1 MRFSDSRELV
11 DVGLGFVGFFAVA
24 FLGITVFC
32 ELTGQPALGWALTL
46 LVLVLAFIG
55 LLQLR
60 RRIIA
65 RRQEAEE
72 QRLRDLQGS

>member
-1 MRFSDSRELV
+1 MRWSDSREVV
-11 DVGLGFVGFFAVA
+11 DVGLGFVGFFALA
-24 FLGITVFC
+24 FLGITVSC
-32 ELTGQPALGWALTL
+32 ELTGEPALGWALTL

-72 QRLRDLQGS
+72 AALAQRDS

>member
-1 MRFSDSRELV
+1 MRWSDSREVV
-11 DVGLGFVGFFAVA
+11 DVGLGFVGFFGLA
-24 FLGITVFC
+24 FLGITLYC

-72 QRLRDLQGS
+72 ALEHQDS

>member
-1 MRFSDSRELV
+1 MRWRDSREVV

-32 ELTGQPALGWALTL
+32 ELTGEPALGWALTL

-60 RRIIA
+60 HRMTA

-72 QRLRDLQGS
+72 ARLERRDS

>member
-1 MRFSDSRELV
+1 MRWNDSREAV

-24 FLGITVFC
+24 FFGITLFC
-32 ELTGQPALGWALTL
+32 ELTGEPALGWALTL
-46 LVLVLAFIG
+46 LALVLLFIG

-72 QRLRDLQGS
+72 RQHEHLNS

>member
-1 MRFSDSRELV
+1 MRWNDSREVV
-11 DVGLGFVGFFAVA
+11 DVGLGFTGFFALA
-24 FLGITVFC
+24 FLGITVWC

-55 LLQLR
+55 LLQWR

-65 RRQEAEE
+65 RRQEAVESRHE
-72 QRLRDLQGS
+72 HQGS

>member
-1 MRFSDSRELV
+1 MRWSDSREVV

-24 FLGITVFC
+24 FLAITVFC
-32 ELTGQPALGWALTL
+32 ELTGEPALGWALTL

-72 QRLRDLQGS
+72 ARLEHLDS

>member
-1 MRFSDSRELV
+1 MRWSDSREVV
-11 DVGLGFVGFFAVA
+11 DVGLGFVGFFALA

-32 ELTGQPALGWALTL
+32 ELSGQPALGWALTL

-65 RRQEAEE
+65 RRQEAVENQHE
-72 QRLRDLQGS
+72 HQNS

>member
-1 MRFSDSRELV
+1 MRFSDSREAV
-11 DVGLGFVGFFAVA
+11 DAGLGFVGFFGVA
-24 FLGITVFC
+24 FLGITIWC
-32 ELTGQPALGWALTL
+32 ELTGQPALGWAITL

-60 RRIIA
+60 RRIVA

-72 QRLRDLQGS
+72 RRREHQNS

>member
-1 MRFSDSRELV
+1 MRWSDSREVV
-11 DVGLGFVGFFAVA
+11 DVGLGFVGFFGLA
-24 FLGITVFC
+24 FLGITLYC
-32 ELTGQPALGWALTL
+32 ELTGEPALGWALTL

-72 QRLRDLQGS
+72 ARLEHQDS

>member
-1 MRFSDSRELV
+1 MRWSDSREVV
-11 DVGLGFVGFFAVA
+11 DVGLGFVGFFALA
-24 FLGITVFC
+24 FLGITVYC
-32 ELTGQPALGWALTL
+32 ELTGEPALGWALTL

-72 QRLRDLQGS
+72 AALAQRDS

>member
-1 MRFSDSRELV
+1 MRWSDSREVV
-11 DVGLGFVGFFAVA
+11 DVGLGFVGFFALA
-24 FLGITVFC
+24 FLGITVYC
-32 ELTGQPALGWALTL
+32 ELTGEPALGWALTL
-46 LVLVLAFIG
+46 LVLVLAFIV

-72 QRLRDLQGS
+72 AALAQRDS

>member
-1 MRFSDSRELV
+1 MRWRDSREVV
-11 DVGLGFVGFFAVA
+11 DVGLGFVGFFSVA

-32 ELTGQPALGWALTL
+32 ELTGEPALGWALTL

-72 QRLRDLQGS
+72 ARFERQDS

>member
-1 MRFSDSRELV
+1 MRWNDSRETV
-11 DVGLGFVGFFAVA
+11 DVGLGFVGFFGVV
-24 FLGITVFC
+24 FLGITIWC
-32 ELTGQPALGWALTL
+32 ELTGQPALGWAITL

-60 RRIIA
+60 RRIVA

-72 QRLRDLQGS
+72 RRRAHQNS

>member
-1 MRFSDSRELV
+1 MRWRDSREVV

-32 ELTGQPALGWALTL
+32 ELTAEPALGWALTL
-46 LVLVLAFIG
+46 LALVLAFIG

-72 QRLRDLQGS
+72 ARLQHQDS